1 MITLAQIRDWLKTQ
15 IECPQWYIGKID
27 GGKPLCIGLYNVPGP
42 PPRIA
47 LGGLENTSYAT
58 KAVSVLIHWGTNAD
72 VAERKAQDVYK
83 VLFSQTAVI
92 GGHRVIQFQMRQ
104 SEPVSVGTDEKN
116 VYEYV
121 VDTTIFYEREVM

>member
-1 MITLAQIRDWLKTQ
+1 MMILAEVRDWLKTQ
-15 IECPQWYIGKID
+15 IECHNWYLGKID
-27 GGKPLCIGLYNVPGP
+27 GSKDQCIGLYNATGP
-42 PPRIA
+42 APIIA

-58 KAVSVLIHWGTNAD
+58 KSVTILIHWGKNAT
-72 VAERKAQDVYK
+72 VAEQKAQEVYAA
-83 VLFSQTAVI
+83 LFGQTAVI